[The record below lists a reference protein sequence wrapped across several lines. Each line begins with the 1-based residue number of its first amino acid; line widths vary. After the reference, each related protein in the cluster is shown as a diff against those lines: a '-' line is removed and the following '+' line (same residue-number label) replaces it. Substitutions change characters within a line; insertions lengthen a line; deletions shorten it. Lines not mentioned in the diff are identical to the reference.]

1 MTLRIIT
8 WLTVLGCSLLAGSV
22 WAYDCSGLPE
32 WKRQHYYLEGA
43 QVQYQGTAYENTA
56 ESSKRDFPDRSA
68 NWLEL
73 GACGSSGGG
82 DDGGGGGDS
91 GGDPVTPEPL
101 SIFGAWHCGDDYCT
115 WSTVRGMAEFDE
127 QNNWLIDGGNG
138 LPSVNLVVLSFVH
151 PLQLLNGTE
160 PTHDGPDV
168 VGCQPCGMPVGMNQA
183 VVDYFKNEGIR
194 VMLSIGGIT
203 YVDPWNQALAEDAW
217 QLGLNAAAVA
227 AELGVGIEIDY
238 EENRNPNLD
247 GLQAFIDAYRSVHPY
262 DPAGTDHAA
271 RLTIDLAAGDR
282 WLIALTER
290 ATAQWLRTDD
300 PVLDY
305 ANAMVDPPIP
315 PLAPAKLTGSLWLT
329 GRRPEPECVDFEN
342 SLQHPSA
349 LGDFVQTITPN
360 GAGTSHGMLG
370 FMFWAAECQGTRAAC
385 TTPEENN
392 TCEGGLGAAAEHY
405 NGGAESFLFPM
416 GALRQQ

>member
-8 WLTVLGCSLLAGSV
+8 WLTVLGCSLLAGSA

-183 VVDYFKNEGIR
+183 VVDYFKNQSR
-194 VMLSIGGIT
+194 
-203 YVDPWNQALAEDAW
+203 
-217 QLGLNAAAVA
+217 
-227 AELGVGIEIDY
+227 
-238 EENRNPNLD
+238 R
-247 GLQAFIDAYRSVHPY
+247 
-262 DPAGTDHAA
+262 PAGLHRCLPVGPSLRSGRHRSRRPADH
-271 RLTIDLAAGDR
+271 RFG
-282 WLIALTER
+282 
-290 ATAQWLRTDD
+290 
-300 PVLDY
+300 
-305 ANAMVDPPIP
+305 
-315 PLAPAKLTGSLWLT
+315 
-329 GRRPEPECVDFEN
+329 GRRPLADRTDRARHRRV
-342 SLQHPSA
+342 A
-349 LGDFVQTITPN
+349 AN
-360 GAGTSHGMLG
+360 G
-370 FMFWAAECQGTRAAC
+370 
-385 TTPEENN
+385 
-392 TCEGGLGAAAEHY
+392 
-405 NGGAESFLFPM
+405 
-416 GALRQQ
+416 